1 MKKLLLIVAVITAFS
16 FVSCKKDRTCT
27 CTTTSTAT
35 GSTTATTVNDYP
47 KSKKNS
53 AKRECALSSNFNGKM
68 LIFTEV
74 THHDAVGN
82 NPAYTVTEDCVL
94 K

>member
-27 CTTTSTAT
+27 CTYTEAGSSV
-35 GSTTATTVNDYP
+35 STTYVTTYN
-47 KSKKNS
+47 KSMKGD
-53 AKRECALSSNFNGKM
+53 ARQECMSYTEQDGTKM
-68 LIFTEV
+68 
-74 THHDAVGN
+74 
-82 NPAYTVTEDCVL
+82 DCKL

>member
-27 CTTTSTAT
+27 CTTSVNGTVVGDPNITTYNKSMKGDARLFCMSTT
-35 GSTTATTVNDYP
+35 EVDGSTTTKV
-47 KSKKNS
+47 
-53 AKRECALSSNFNGKM
+53 EC
-68 LIFTEV
+68 T
-74 THHDAVGN
+74 
-82 NPAYTVTEDCVL
+82 L